1 MGFSR
6 FTGTIFSLIEPKK
19 MGCMLTCAT
28 GSDHNLDETR
38 GTFYLNVEA
47 HLRTEP
53 VKQKAIN
60 GRSRPSSTNIEIIQF
75 WNSRM
80 Q

>member
-1 MGFSR
+1 
-6 FTGTIFSLIEPKK
+6 

-28 GSDHNLDETR
+28 GREHNLDETR

-47 HLRTEP
+47 HMGRDIM
-53 VKQKAIN
+53 KQRDIN

-80 Q
+80 QELSAEDAKVNRRPM